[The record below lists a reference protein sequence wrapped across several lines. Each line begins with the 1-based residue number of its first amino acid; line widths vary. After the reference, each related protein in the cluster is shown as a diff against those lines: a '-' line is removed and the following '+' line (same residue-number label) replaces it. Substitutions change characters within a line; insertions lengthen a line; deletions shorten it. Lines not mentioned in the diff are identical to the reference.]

1 LNNQLKQ
8 FLLFF
13 SCCNEKK
20 GIETPQAEHLKSP
33 DGDREYGWNFRRWSP
48 APTIHDHAGKPGEM
62 GKGVT
67 VPEDRQAEAK
77 EKFKINQFNLVASDL
92 ISLNRSLTD
101 VRLSG
106 YVDCNTE
113 EKLIF
118 TTGLFP
124 AGVKIKH
131 TLISCQLLV
140 L

>member
-1 LNNQLKQ
+1 
-8 FLLFF
+8 
-13 SCCNEKK
+13 
-20 GIETPQAEHLKSP
+20 
-33 DGDREYGWNFRRWSP
+33 
-48 APTIHDHAGKPGEM
+48 M